1 MTSNY
6 SPASSAGTIF
16 PSDILCSLR
25 GTPMVDPVVALD
37 GFSYDRTNIEKWFL
51 AQSGKMPTTSPSTKK
66 EIDTLLIPNRALRER
81 IEQYKLATTPQPTP
95 ASPSLPVF
103 DNSTIQFE
111 QQLQYQHEEQ
121 QYHRLI
127 ETANAPIFGID
138 KSGNVNVWNRM
149 STEITE
155 YTKNDTIGAH
165 LVTEF
170 ITPEYRKSVQQVL
183 DRALEGQETANF
195 EFPVITKS
203 GARVE
208 VLLNASTRRDAN
220 GSIIGVVGIGQDIT
234 VRKIAENKLE
244 EVALDLSNLIDT
256 ANAPIFGVDQH
267 GRVTEWNKKA
277 SDITEYASDY
287 VMGRNLVDE
296 FIRPEFQKSVNKIFL
311 LALQG
316 TPTNN
321 FEFPLWTKTG
331 QRLQVLLNANP
342 RRNAS
347 GTIVGVVG
355 VGQDI
360 TSRLAQEQEYVRLID
375 TGKKRD
381 TEREKEKERE
391 REREKNSFFVAR
403 CFLNCFL
410 NI

>member
-1 MTSNY
+1 
-6 SPASSAGTIF
+6 
-16 PSDILCSLR
+16 
-25 GTPMVDPVVALD
+25 MVDPVVALD
-37 GFSYDRTNIEKWFL
+37 GFSYDRTNIEDWFL
-51 AQSGKMPTTSPSTKK
+51 AQSGKVTTSPSTKE

-81 IEQYKLATTPQPTP
+81 IEQYQLTTAQQTTPS
-95 ASPSLPVF
+95 SPSLPAVF

-155 YTKNDTIGAH
+155 YTKDDTIGAH

-195 EFPVITKS
+195 EFPLITKS

-244 EVALDLSNLIDT
+244 EV
-256 ANAPIFGVDQH
+256 
-267 GRVTEWNKKA
+267 
-277 SDITEYASDY
+277 
-287 VMGRNLVDE
+287 E
-296 FIRPEFQKSVNKIFL
+296 FS
-311 LALQG
+311 
-316 TPTNN
+316 TNSQ
-321 FEFPLWTKTG
+321 F
-331 QRLQVLLNANP
+331 R
-342 RRNAS
+342 
-347 GTIVGVVG
+347 
-355 VGQDI
+355 
-360 TSRLAQEQEYVRLID
+360 
-375 TGKKRD
+375 
-381 TEREKEKERE
+381 
-391 REREKNSFFVAR
+391 
-403 CFLNCFL
+403 
-410 NI
+410 

>member
-1 MTSNY
+1 
-6 SPASSAGTIF
+6 
-16 PSDILCSLR
+16 
-25 GTPMVDPVVALD
+25 MVDPVVALD

-234 VRKIAENKLE
+234 VRKLAENKLE
-244 EVALDLSNLIDT
+244 EFARLI
-256 ANAPIFGVDQH
+256 
-267 GRVTEWNKKA
+267 E
-277 SDITEYASDY
+277 
-287 VMGRNLVDE
+287 
-296 FIRPEFQKSVNKIFL
+296 
-311 LALQG
+311 
-316 TPTNN
+316 
-321 FEFPLWTKTG
+321 
-331 QRLQVLLNANP
+331 NAN
-342 RRNAS
+342 
-347 GTIVGVVG
+347 G
-355 VGQDI
+355 
-360 TSRLAQEQEYVRLID
+360 EWHCC
-375 TGKKRD
+375 KKD
-381 TEREKEKERE
+381 G
-391 REREKNSFFVAR
+391 R
-403 CFLNCFL
+403 CLWQK
-410 NI
+410 